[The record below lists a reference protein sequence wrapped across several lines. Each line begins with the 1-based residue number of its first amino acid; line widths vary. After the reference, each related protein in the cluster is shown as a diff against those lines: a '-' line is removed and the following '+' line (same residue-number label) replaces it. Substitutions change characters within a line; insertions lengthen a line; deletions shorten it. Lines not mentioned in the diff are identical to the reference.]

1 MIRTISTVVDEPG
14 RAQRFLG
21 SVLEHARARN
31 IYTYLTVLTAAPL
44 VAAELAPLGS
54 LYIPENELRA
64 DAFEAIAALRA
75 AIGGDRDT
83 LLVKGIYGD
92 VSWLA
97 HDLRNDD
104 DIADVAVI
112 GPEDSWAV
120 PWLRRRTIETL
131 LMGSGTPLMLLPE
144 GPGLPEFNRIV
155 LGWKPS
161 AQATRTVRAIVALAE
176 PGAKVDI
183 VTVGTKPAEEAR
195 TPQSH
200 CGVADFLA
208 RHGFETECHWIEG
221 EHSDAASLQDFATE
235 VGADTLAVG
244 GFAHSRV
251 REIIL
256 GGVTRSL
263 VRRARL
269 PVVMVH

>member
-31 IYTYLTVLTAAPL
+31 IFTCLTVLTAAPL

-54 LYIPENELRA
+54 LYIPEDELRA
-64 DAFEAIAALRA
+64 DALEAIAALRA
-75 AIGGDRDT
+75 AIGGDDDT

-97 HDLRNDD
+97 HDLRNDED
-104 DIADVAVI
+104 LADLAVL
-112 GPEDSWAV
+112 GSDDSWAV
-120 PWLRRRTIETL
+120 PWLRRHTIETL
-131 LMGSGTPLMLLPE
+131 LMGSGTPLMLLPD
-144 GPGLPEFNRIV
+144 GQRLPQLNHV
-155 LGWKPS
+155 ALGWKPS
-161 AQATRTVRAIVALAE
+161 AQAIRAVRAIVALAE

-183 VTVGTKPAEEAR
+183 VTVGSPPAEDSRA
-195 TPQSH
+195 PQGH
-200 CGVADFLA
+200 CGVANFLR
-208 RHGFETECHWIEG
+208 RHGFDTECHWVEG
-221 EHSDAASLQDFATE
+221 EHSDADALVDFAGKI
-235 VGADTLAVG
+235 GADTLAVG

-251 REIIL
+251 REIVL

-263 VRRARL
+263 VRHARL
-269 PVVMVH
+269 PVLMVH